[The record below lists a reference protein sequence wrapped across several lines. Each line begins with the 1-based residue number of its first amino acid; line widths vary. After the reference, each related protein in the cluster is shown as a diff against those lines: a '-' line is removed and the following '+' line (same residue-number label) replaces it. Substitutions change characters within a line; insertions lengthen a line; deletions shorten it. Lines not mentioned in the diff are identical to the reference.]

1 MSDAPPKSSYEI
13 AMERL
18 RKRDGES
25 QGEAIQT
32 LSDAQKAAIA
42 EVRQIYA
49 ARLAEEEILHQSK
62 VRSLTDP
69 TERETMDQ
77 QFRRERERLSSERDT
92 KIERIRRG
100 DST

>member
-18 RKRDGES
+18 RKRDGE
-25 QGEAIQT
+25 GEPIQT

-42 EVRQIYA
+42 DVRQIYA

-62 VRSLTDP
+62 VRTLTDAG
-69 TERETMDQ
+69 EREVLDQ
-77 QFRRERERLSSERDT
+77 QFRRDRERLTSERDT

-100 DST
+100 NST